1 MLVRSILIVLAL
13 ALAGYGAYVMFGHG
27 KVVRVE
33 APTVSVDHDKD
44 KATVT
49 VEKPEVTVEK

>member
-1 MLVRSILIVLAL
+1 MLLRAILIVLVLLL
-13 ALAGYGAYVMFGHG
+13 AAYGAYVIFGHG

-33 APTVSVDHDKD
+33 SPTVSVDHDKD